1 MTLARSFVEWA
12 AEVPVTDIPAEIR
25 RDALL
30 HVVDGFGAAFAAA
43 RMDNAPFAVPVA
55 RSLGSGEEATMIGSV
70 VAASA
75 PGAAFAN
82 GVLMHSLD
90 FDDTHTAGLVHATA
104 MTLPATLAV
113 AQRQGCSGPELVRA
127 LVLGYELAGRLSC
140 AVPHGFHAKGFHAT
154 SVCGTFTAA
163 LTSSLLSGLS
173 VEQMVNALG
182 IAGSQSSGSME
193 FLATGTSTK
202 QIHPGWSSL
211 AGVVAAGLASRGATG
226 PDTIIEGEHGLFAL
240 FSAAEPDLH
249 SVLANL
255 GESWQVERVAVKP
268 YPACHLIHRSLDVAR
283 ELRWRFDVDQVQH
296 VLVRIPAES
305 VPIVCSPVD
314 VKQRPRS
321 PYEAKFSVQWSVAAM
336 LVDGEVGV
344 DTYRAD
350 RLDRSD
356 VRRLSERVRFEAV
369 HDPRPAAEQPGD
381 LAVTLEDGT
390 VVRLRTDNSSFGG
403 STTDLDEVVLAKF
416 RLNVGASEDAAGR
429 LVDAVMM
436 LDDAPDLDAVASALR
451 GVVDDWAVDRTALT
465 PGELIS

>member
-193 FLATGTSTK
+193 FLATGASTK

-211 AGVVAAGLASRGATG
+211 AGVVAAGLASPGATG

-240 FSAAEPDLH
+240 FSAAEPDLALCAGQPRR
-249 SVLANL
+249 VLAGGACRSEAVPGMPPDTSKL
-255 GESWQVERVAVKP
+255 GRGTRAEVE
-268 YPACHLIHRSLDVAR
+268 
-283 ELRWRFDVDQVQH
+283 
-296 VLVRIPAES
+296 VRR
-305 VPIVCSPVD
+305 
-314 VKQRPRS
+314 RPGPTRTGAD
-321 PYEAKFSVQWSVAAM
+321 PRRK
-336 LVDGEVGV
+336 
-344 DTYRAD
+344 RAD
-350 RLDRSD
+350 R
-356 VRRLSERVRFEAV
+356 V
-369 HDPRPAAEQPGD
+369 
-381 LAVTLEDGT
+381 
-390 VVRLRTDNSSFGG
+390 
-403 STTDLDEVVLAKF
+403 
-416 RLNVGASEDAAGR
+416 
-429 LVDAVMM
+429 
-436 LDDAPDLDAVASALR
+436 
-451 GVVDDWAVDRTALT
+451 
-465 PGELIS
+465 